1 MRQTKTV
8 RTLLLAL
15 LALAG
20 CSASSAE
27 SNDDERL
34 PESTRTPGYE
44 SGASLE
50 VRVGRSTGV
59 TLAGLGVELDPHFL
73 SQNVTRHD
81 GAKASDWDEIVVPR
95 IRKMGI
101 QRFRVMLLP
110 HWWEPLNDNGDP
122 GVAALDRF
130 TFESAEMRS
139 LYKVL
144 DIAQEM
150 NADVTLVL
158 WGCPTYCDLLDP
170 AYAGVKRHFLC
181 SSEGTNWVVEPADSE
196 EFAESFSTV
205 VKHLI
210 ERRGYTCIKEL
221 TPFNEPD
228 GNIIPLERYVPL
240 AKVLDRRLRADGI
253 RDKVRLNLS
262 DNTDTRRFFLEGC
275 ARELSQEA
283 DLFNSHTYIFGYDTP
298 NSTVLA
304 WEEANVAAAATAGKK
319 HFVGEFGSNQCVG
332 ATRQTDID
340 RYDRGVLMTRLV
352 VNFLNAGAVGTSY
365 WSLIDQYYGRNES
378 YAAMQQLG
386 MWRYMRAAYRQDPDP
401 GVYDRL
407 TDDYQ
412 PRPQYYAYSLLTRFV
427 RKGSEVYPLDLGNE
441 FAAGTAVRAA
451 DGRWTYVIANAT
463 DETLSFDLKNTLRG
477 GMSACK
483 VYVYEERRLP
493 DGDELI
499 APSLQLENSGS
510 TFCVGVKARSVI
522 VLTQPG
528 HLPTALQ
535 TKPPQGKALQGF
547 CFYRYSPSTSRR
559 SGCRWQN
566 KSDT

>member
-27 SNDDERL
+27 SFDDERL

-59 TLAGLGVELDPHFL
+59 KLAGLGVELDPHFL

-81 GAKASDWDEIVVPR
+81 GAKASDWNEIVVPR

-304 WEEANVAAAATAGKK
+304 WEEAHVAAAATAGKK
-319 HFVGEFGSNQCVG
+319 H
-332 ATRQTDID
+332 
-340 RYDRGVLMTRLV
+340 
-352 VNFLNAGAVGTSY
+352 
-365 WSLIDQYYGRNES
+365 
-378 YAAMQQLG
+378 
-386 MWRYMRAAYRQDPDP
+386 
-401 GVYDRL
+401 
-407 TDDYQ
+407 
-412 PRPQYYAYSLLTRFV
+412 
-427 RKGSEVYPLDLGNE
+427 
-441 FAAGTAVRAA
+441 
-451 DGRWTYVIANAT
+451 
-463 DETLSFDLKNTLRG
+463 
-477 GMSACK
+477 
-483 VYVYEERRLP
+483 
-493 DGDELI
+493 
-499 APSLQLENSGS
+499 
-510 TFCVGVKARSVI
+510 
-522 VLTQPG
+522 
-528 HLPTALQ
+528 
-535 TKPPQGKALQGF
+535 
-547 CFYRYSPSTSRR
+547 
-559 SGCRWQN
+559 
-566 KSDT
+566 

>member
-210 ERRGYTCIKEL
+210 ERRG
-221 TPFNEPD
+221 TP
-228 GNIIPLERYVPL
+228 
-240 AKVLDRRLRADGI
+240 A
-253 RDKVRLNLS
+253 S
-262 DNTDTRRFFLEGC
+262 
-275 ARELSQEA
+275 
-283 DLFNSHTYIFGYDTP
+283 
-298 NSTVLA
+298 
-304 WEEANVAAAATAGKK
+304 
-319 HFVGEFGSNQCVG
+319 
-332 ATRQTDID
+332 
-340 RYDRGVLMTRLV
+340 
-352 VNFLNAGAVGTSY
+352 
-365 WSLIDQYYGRNES
+365 RN
-378 YAAMQQLG
+378 
-386 MWRYMRAAYRQDPDP
+386 
-401 GVYDRL
+401 
-407 TDDYQ
+407 
-412 PRPQYYAYSLLTRFV
+412 
-427 RKGSEVYPLDLGNE
+427 
-441 FAAGTAVRAA
+441 
-451 DGRWTYVIANAT
+451 
-463 DETLSFDLKNTLRG
+463 
-477 GMSACK
+477 
-483 VYVYEERRLP
+483 
-493 DGDELI
+493 
-499 APSLQLENSGS
+499 
-510 TFCVGVKARSVI
+510 
-522 VLTQPG
+522 
-528 HLPTALQ
+528 
-535 TKPPQGKALQGF
+535 
-547 CFYRYSPSTSRR
+547 
-559 SGCRWQN
+559 
-566 KSDT
+566 

>member
-110 HWWEPLNDNGDP
+110 HWWEPLNDNSDP

-304 WEEANVAAAATAGKK
+304 WEEANVAAAATAGKN

-386 MWRYMRAAYRQDPDP
+386 MWRYMRPP
-401 GVYDRL
+401 
-407 TDDYQ
+407 T
-412 PRPQYYAYSLLTRFV
+412 V
-427 RKGSEVYPLDLGNE
+427 RTPI
-441 FAAGTAVRAA
+441 RA
-451 DGRWTYVIANAT
+451 
-463 DETLSFDLKNTLRG
+463 
-477 GMSACK
+477 
-483 VYVYEERRLP
+483 
-493 DGDELI
+493 
-499 APSLQLENSGS
+499 S
-510 TFCVGVKARSVI
+510 TTG
-522 VLTQPG
+522 
-528 HLPTALQ
+528 
-535 TKPPQGKALQGF
+535 
-547 CFYRYSPSTSRR
+547 
-559 SGCRWQN
+559 
-566 KSDT
+566 

>member
-1 MRQTKTV
+1 MRQTKPI
-8 RTLLLAL
+8 RTFLLAL

-27 SNDDERL
+27 PKGDERL

-44 SGASLE
+44 RNASLE
-50 VRVGRSTGV
+50 VSVGRSTGV
-59 TLAGLGVELDPHFL
+59 TLVGLGVELDPHFL
-73 SQNVTRHD
+73 SQNVTRRD

-110 HWWEPLNDNGDP
+110 HWWEPVNDNGDP
-122 GVAALDRF
+122 DVAALDRF
-130 TFESAEMRS
+130 TFESAEMQS

-144 DIAQEM
+144 DVAQEM
-150 NADVTLVL
+150 GADVTLVL

-181 SSEGTNWVVEPADSE
+181 SSEGTNWVVEPASNE

-205 VKHLI
+205 AKHLI

-228 GNIIPLERYVPL
+228 GNIIPLERYIPL
-240 AKVLDRRLRADGI
+240 AKVLDRRLRTDGI
-253 RDKVRLNLS
+253 RDKVHLNLS

-275 ARELSQEA
+275 ARDLAQEA

-304 WEEANVAAAATAGKK
+304 WEEANVAAAAKAGKN

-340 RYDRGVLMTRLV
+340 LYERGVLMARLV

-365 WSLIDQYYGRNES
+365 WSLIDQYYGRNEP

-386 MWRYMRAAYRQDPDP
+386 MWRYMRIAYRQDPDP
-401 GVYDRL
+401 NVYDRL
-407 TDDYQ
+407 TSDYQ

-441 FAAGTAVRAA
+441 FAAGAAIRTA
-451 DGRWTYVIANAT
+451 DDRWTYVIANAT
-463 DETLSFDLKNTLRG
+463 GQDLSFDLKNSLRG
-477 GMSACK
+477 GMQPCK
-483 VYVYEERRLP
+483 VYTYDERRLP
-493 DGDELI
+493 DGDEQI
-499 APSLQLENSGS
+499 APSLQLENLDG
-510 TFCVGVKARSVI
+510 TFCVGVRAHSVI
-522 VLTQPG
+522 VLTQ
-528 HLPTALQ
+528 L
-535 TKPPQGKALQGF
+535 
-547 CFYRYSPSTSRR
+547 
-559 SGCRWQN
+559 
-566 KSDT
+566 

>member
-1 MRQTKTV
+1 MGTRQTKII
-8 RTLLLAL
+8 RTLALAL

-20 CSASSAE
+20 CSASSSKDA
-27 SNDDERL
+27 ERL
-34 PESTRTPGYE
+34 PEATRMPGYE
-44 SGASLE
+44 RNASME
-50 VRVGRSTGV
+50 ASVRYSTGV

-81 GAKASDWDEIVVPR
+81 GAKASDWDEVIVPR

-110 HWWEPLNDNGDP
+110 HWWEPLNDNDDP
-122 GVAALDRF
+122 NVAALDRF
-130 TFESAEMRS
+130 TFESAEMQS

-150 NADVTLVL
+150 HADVTLVL
-158 WGCPTYCDLLDP
+158 WGCPTWCDLLDP
-170 AYAGVKRHFLC
+170 DYAGVKRHFLC
-181 SSEGTNWVVEPADSE
+181 SSEGTNWVVEPASNE

-205 VKHLI
+205 AKYLI

-253 RDKVRLNLS
+253 RDRVRLNLS

-275 ARELSQEA
+275 ARDLAQEA
-283 DLFNSHTYIFGYDTP
+283 DMFNSHTYIFGYETP
-298 NSTVLA
+298 NRTVLE
-304 WEEANVAAAATAGKK
+304 WERANVAAAAKAGKE

-352 VNFLNAGAVGTSY
+352 VNFLNAGAIGTSY
-365 WSLIDQYYGRNES
+365 WSLIDQYYGRHEP

-386 MWRYMRAAYRQDPDP
+386 LWRYVARAYGEDPDP
-401 GVYDRL
+401 NIYASLKGN
-407 TDDYQ
+407 YQ

-427 RKGSEVYPLDLGNE
+427 RKGSEVYPLELGNE
-441 FAAGTAVRAA
+441 FAAGMAVCSAE
-451 DGRWTYVIANAT
+451 GRWTYVIANAT
-463 DETLSFDLKNTLRG
+463 DNDLSFDLKNTFRG
-477 GMSACK
+477 GMTACK
-483 VYVYEERRLP
+483 VYTYEERRLP

-499 APSLQLENSGS
+499 APSLQLESLDGI
-510 TFCVGVKARSVI
+510 FCVSAKAHSVV
-522 VLTQPG
+522 VLTQ
-528 HLPTALQ
+528 L
-535 TKPPQGKALQGF
+535 
-547 CFYRYSPSTSRR
+547 
-559 SGCRWQN
+559 
-566 KSDT
+566 

>member
-1 MRQTKTV
+1 MRQTKII
-8 RTLLLAL
+8 RTFALAL
-15 LALAG
+15 LTLAG

-27 SNDDERL
+27 SRDAERL
-34 PESTRTPGYE
+34 PEATHTPGYE
-44 SGASLE
+44 RNASTE
-50 VRVGRSTGV
+50 VSVRYSTGV

-122 GVAALDRF
+122 NVAALDRF
-130 TFESAEMRS
+130 TFESAEMHS

-150 NADVTLVL
+150 QADVTLVL
-158 WGCPTYCDLLDP
+158 WGCPTWCDLLDP
-170 AYAGVKRHFLC
+170 AHADVKRHFLC
-181 SSEGTNWVVEPADSE
+181 SSEGTNWVVEPADNE

-205 VKHLI
+205 AKHLI

-240 AKVLDRRLRADGI
+240 VRVLDRRLRADGI

-275 ARELSQEA
+275 ARDLAQEA

-298 NSTVLA
+298 NRTILD
-304 WEEANVAAAATAGKK
+304 WERANVAAAARAGKD

-332 ATRQTDID
+332 ATRQTDIN

-365 WSLIDQYYGRNES
+365 WSLIDQYYGRNEP

-386 MWRYMRAAYRQDPDP
+386 MWRYMREAYRQDPDP
-401 GVYDRL
+401 GIYNSLRYDYE
-407 TDDYQ
+407 T
-412 PRPQYYAYSLLTRFV
+412 RPQYYAYSLLTRFV
-427 RKGSEVYPLDLGNE
+427 RKGSEVYPLDLGND
-441 FAAGTAVRAA
+441 FAAGTAVCAD

-463 DETLSFDLKNTLRG
+463 DNALSFDLKNAFRG
-477 GMSACK
+477 GTVACK
-483 VYVYEERRLP
+483 VYAYEERRLP
-493 DGDELI
+493 GGDEQI
-499 APSLQLENSGS
+499 APSLKLESLNG
-510 TFCVGVKARSVI
+510 TFCVGVQPHSVL
-522 VLTQPG
+522 VLTQ
-528 HLPTALQ
+528 L
-535 TKPPQGKALQGF
+535 
-547 CFYRYSPSTSRR
+547 
-559 SGCRWQN
+559 
-566 KSDT
+566 

>member
-240 AKVLDRRLRADGI
+240 AKVLDRRLRTDGI

-499 APSLQLENSGS
+499 APSLQLENSGG

-522 VLTQPG
+522 VLTQ
-528 HLPTALQ
+528 L
-535 TKPPQGKALQGF
+535 
-547 CFYRYSPSTSRR
+547 
-559 SGCRWQN
+559 
-566 KSDT
+566 